1 MIHSEETPRLL
12 TQLSARSR
20 EIFRLIV
27 ESYLANGEPVGSRQ
41 LSRALPMSLS
51 PASVR
56 NVMQDLE
63 ETGLLYSPHT
73 SAGRLPTEIGLRF
86 FVDALLEV
94 KDLSPQDRAQIE
106 ASVKGPAQG
115 KTLENVLGETSSLL
129 SGLSRGAGLVVTAK
143 DNIRLKQIEFVRLD
157 PEKALAVL
165 VGEDGSIENR
175 VLPIPRQLP
184 PSALLEAANYLNMR
198 IRGRTLAQVRQNI
211 EQSQENARAELDGL
225 TQKLVEA
232 GLASWAGLRNE
243 DPHLIVRGQANLL
256 EDLTALA
263 DLERIRLL
271 FADLE
276 TQKDVIDLLSRA
288 ETGEGVRIFIGS
300 ENKLFSLSG
309 SAIIAAPFRDTEQRI
324 AGVLGVIGP
333 TRLNYARIV
342 PMVEYAAQSLGR
354 LVQLRQNS

>member
-211 EQSQENARAELDGL
+211 EQSQENAKAELDVL

-354 LVQLRQNS
+354 LVQLRQNI